1 MNRETSADSLILG
14 CKAASI
20 GYGGLPVLKQL
31 NLAWKAGDG
40 PLAFS
45 GPNGTGKST
54 LMKAC
59 LGLLKPVAGTLRVLG
74 TDPAKKTFRS
84 RLWEI
89 GYTPQQRPPGNL
101 RLSVRELVSMSRAAR
116 LKIFQ
121 SFSREDHEAVD
132 QAMELCGVTDLAD
145 IPVQELSG
153 GQFQRSSI
161 ARAMAMK
168 PKLFF
173 LDEPTTFLDKDS
185 RKSVVQLLQKLIHEQ
200 HTELVL
206 ISHDRALLELCS
218 VFWTFGSGSVTPCN
232 REQVLSS

>member
-1 MNRETSADSLILG
+1 METSTEKLILG
-14 CKAASI
+14 CKDASI
-20 GYGGLPVLKQL
+20 GYDGPPVLKQL
-31 NLAWKAGDG
+31 NLEWKQGSG

-59 LGLLKPVAGTLRVLG
+59 LGLLKPESGTLHVLG
-74 TDPAKKTFRS
+74 ADPSKKTFRS
-84 RLWEI
+84 NLWEI
-89 GYTPQQRPPGNL
+89 GYIPQQRPPGVL
-101 RLSVRELVSMSRAAR
+101 RVSVRELVALSRAAR
-116 LKIFQ
+116 LKAFQ
-121 SFSREDHEAVD
+121 SFSHEDHEAVD
-132 QAMELCGVTDLAD
+132 QAMELCGVMDLAD
-145 IPVQELSG
+145 VPVQELSG

-185 RKSVVQLLQKLIHEQ
+185 RKSVVQLLQKLISEN

-206 ISHDRALLELCS
+206 ISHDHALLELCT
-218 VFWTFGSGSVTPCN
+218 VFWAFGSGSAEPCN
-232 REQVLSS
+232 REQVLAS